1 MEWRK
6 FMVKKISL
14 AIGCL
19 VGLGFL
25 GGATSASA
33 EKNHFSVQ
41 PELPTN
47 QLNGNTGYFNL
58 KMKSEQKQT
67 IYIKINNG
75 GKENRTYDI
84 NTNLAT
90 TSNGGSIDYT
100 NGSSKIDTSL
110 DFNLE
115 KATTNLK
122 QVTVAAKA
130 SKRVPIKIEM
140 PDKPFK
146 GIALGGIVIN
156 QRLIDDKDS
165 AKNGVAIRNQ
175 FAYTIPLQLREQA
188 KQTVKPTMN
197 LLSVGPQKIEDH
209 NYITAQLQNPRAVIM
224 DDLKVT
230 SYLTKAG
237 SDKKLLKTTRKEM
250 RMAPNSNFHFAL
262 GDGTKKLAAGK
273 YTMHVKADSEQGKY
287 KWNFKKNFTITPAKA
302 ESLTK
307 TVLEADTAETT
318 NWWLIGSLIA
328 AIAALASALFWMIY
342 RNRRAAK

>member
-1 MEWRK
+1 MA
-6 FMVKKISL
+6 L
-14 AIGCL
+14 L
-19 VGLGFL
+19 VGISFL
-25 GGATSASA
+25 GVATTANA
-33 EKNHFSVQ
+33 EKNNFSVQ

-47 QLNGNTGYFNL
+47 QLKESAGYFNL
-58 KMKSEQKQT
+58 KMRPNQKQI
-67 IYIKINNG
+67 IYVKINNG
-75 GKENRTYDI
+75 DSVKRTYDVSS
-84 NTNLAT
+84 NLAT
-90 TSNGGSIDYT
+90 TSNAGSINYA
-100 NGSSKIDTSL
+100 NEEAEIDPSL
-110 DFNLE
+110 NFNIE
-115 KATTNLK
+115 EATTSVK
-122 QVTVAAKA
+122 KVAVAAKS
-130 SKRVPIKIEM
+130 SKRVPITIKM
-140 PDKPFK
+140 PAKSLK
-146 GIALGGIVIN
+146 SVALGGIVIK
-156 QRLIDDKDS
+156 QHLIKDETD
-165 AKNGVAIRNQ
+165 AKEGVAIKNQ
-175 FAYTIPLQLREQA
+175 FAYTIPLQLREQT

-197 LLSVGPQKIEDH
+197 LMSVGPQKIEDY

-224 DDLKVT
+224 DNLKVT

>member
-1 MEWRK
+1 MI
-6 FMVKKISL
+6 KKSGWIL
-14 AIGCL
+14 GLL
-19 VGLGFL
+19 VGLSCL
-25 GGATSASA
+25 SLTASANA
-33 EKNHFSVQ
+33 EKNEFFVQ

-47 QLNGNTGYFNL
+47 QVKNNTSYFDL
-58 KMKSEQKQT
+58 KMKSGQKQV

-75 GKENRTYDI
+75 DKVRRKYDV
-84 NTNLAT
+84 NVNLAT
-90 TSNGGSIDYT
+90 TSNGGNIDYT
-100 NGSSKIDTSL
+100 NENPEIDTSL
-110 DFNLE
+110 GFNIQE
-115 KATTNLK
+115 STSNKK
-122 QVTVAAKA
+122 KVSVAAKT
-130 SKRVPIKIEM
+130 SKRIPIKVEM
-140 PDKPFK
+140 PTGLLK
-146 GIALGGIVIN
+146 GTALGGIVIK
-156 QRLIDDKDS
+156 QHVIDDKDNT
-165 AKNGVAIRNQ
+165 KKGVVVRNQ
-175 FAYTIPLQLREQA
+175 FAYSIPLQLREQT

-197 LLSVGPQKIEDH
+197 LLSVGPQKIDNY

-224 DDLKVT
+224 NDLKVT

-237 SDKKLLKTTRKEM
+237 SNKKLLKTTRKDM
-250 RMAPNSNFHFAL
+250 RMAPNSNFHFAI

-287 KWNFKKNFTITPAKA
+287 KWNFKKTFTITPAKA